1 MAKLRLTLTEDAPR
15 RRVFSF
21 NTDEPVETVSHPRF
35 LGGHSELLAND
46 RVIFRCGPAGA
57 RHVGLA
63 QVSSIREGQAVLQV
77 MALLP
82 CGEGDT

>member
-1 MAKLRLTLTEDAPR
+1 MAKLKLTLTEDSPR
-15 RRVFSF
+15 RRVFTF

-35 LGGHSELLAND
+35 LGAHSELLAND
-46 RVIFRCGPAGA
+46 RLVFRCGPSGA

-63 QVSSIREGQAVLQV
+63 QVSSIQAGQAVLQV

-82 CGEGDT
+82 TGDSAL